1 MADHIFGLTTMLNA
15 AARCTSLTSSPA
27 GRRQSEQVAGA
38 RDTVYGSDAI
48 GRAEAHSA
56 DGYRLVDALC
66 CRPAPG
72 HFEVAQL
79 THQAGHQRAERAA
92 LGDRVPSAT
101 LADSPPEAAPAR
113 GDLSWLAGSEPAPAL
128 HAPHGEARCAGR
140 KAFDRTFNSTH
151 RKGCGCPAR
160 TLPCVRFNYFFFLMI
175 RRSP

>member
-56 DGYRLVDALC
+56 DGYRLVDALN

-79 THQAGHQRAERAA
+79 THQAGHQRALAA
-92 LGDRVPSAT
+92 RRT
-101 LADSPPEAAPAR
+101 LAGCMKHKAAVRTNTTGRAKGIAR
-113 GDLSWLAGSEPAPAL
+113 HTPKMTSSHPGMTAIRL
-128 HAPHGEARCAGR
+128 
-140 KAFDRTFNSTH
+140 RT
-151 RKGCGCPAR
+151 
-160 TLPCVRFNYFFFLMI
+160 TLWTTI
-175 RRSP
+175 T